1 MNTKNISKIRA
12 HDATCG
18 FLYLI
23 SVGLTFYSAE
33 LNYLWIAV
41 GVGSLQIISPVK
53 KFCPVYFVL
62 NKIMPDSDPIQNGS

>member
-41 GVGSLQIISPVK
+41 GVGALQIISPVT